1 MESVAIKRKLIDLK
15 PGVVGILSEKAA
27 MAGLSLK
34 RYLESV
40 LEEEALKTERD
51 RKLKNVHSPKIRN
64 LVGIIRLDS
73 SRMEAIEDGRL
84 KYILSK

>member
-1 MESVAIKRKLIDLK
+1 MQSVALKRKLIDSK
-15 PGVVGILSEKAA
+15 PGAVGILSEKAA

-51 RKLKNVHSPKIRN
+51 CNPTFTCPSFVPPRTSFSR
-64 LVGIIRLDS
+64 GWRLTD
-73 SRMEAIEDGRL
+73 R
-84 KYILSK
+84 